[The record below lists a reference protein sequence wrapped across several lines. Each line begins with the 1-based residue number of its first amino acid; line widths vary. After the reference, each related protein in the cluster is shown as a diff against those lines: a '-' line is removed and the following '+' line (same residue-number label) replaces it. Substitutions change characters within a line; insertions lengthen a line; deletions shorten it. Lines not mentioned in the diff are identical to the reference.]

1 MVHVSVYIMLLVG
14 FITLSFRI
22 EGTII
27 PTDSLQNGYVVID
40 ADTTEIHIEVSKE
53 SFFVEAYNLM
63 VDSANLS
70 HRYGKRRM

>member
-14 FITLSFRI
+14 FITLSFRL

-27 PTDSLQNGYVVID
+27 PTDSLQNGYVVIN

-53 SFFVEAYNLM
+53 SFFVESYNLM